1 MHELEYPSST
11 TALSFN
17 RFEQFYFEP
26 KPFELFKGRSI
37 YEWMGIRTYKKF
49 LPTTGDLARKQKK
62 IRQIQ
67 VSRTDRITELRN
79 YEKQTRKYEWRHL
92 LGMLLFILLAVF
104 IDKKWT
110 LFDWCFLTGL
120 NLYVNV
126 YPIFLQRYN
135 RTRIIELLRKLGEEN
150 PIL

>member
-1 MHELEYPSST
+1 
-11 TALSFN
+11 
-17 RFEQFYFEP
+17 
-26 KPFELFKGRSI
+26 
-37 YEWMGIRTYKKF
+37 MGIRTYKKF
-49 LPTTGDLARKQKK
+49 LPTTGDLARKRKK

-67 VSRTDRITELRN
+67 VSLTDRITELRN

-126 YPIFLQRYN
+126 FPIFLQRYN
-135 RTRIIELLRKLGEEN
+135 RTRIIDLLRKLGEEN
-150 PIL
+150 PRP